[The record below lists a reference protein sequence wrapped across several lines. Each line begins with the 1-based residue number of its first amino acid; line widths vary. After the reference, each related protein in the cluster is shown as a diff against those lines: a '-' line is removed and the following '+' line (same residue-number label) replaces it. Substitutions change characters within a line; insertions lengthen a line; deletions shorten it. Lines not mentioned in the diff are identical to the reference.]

1 MSPVMELVVPAAAD
15 MRALGEAVASVLQPG
30 DVVALTG
37 DLGAGKTTLV
47 QGAARGLGVDGDQ
60 VTSPTFTL
68 VKEYRGRW
76 PLYHLDVYRLDRIQE
91 VIDLGFEEL
100 LDPDGVA
107 FVEWGDAIEG
117 LLPEDHLE
125 IELWT
130 RAENDGRV
138 AVVSAAGT
146 SWAHRWEHLEAAV
159 APWRAD
165 AMATGGSDEPEGP
178 PA

>member
-1 MSPVMELVVPAAAD
+1 MPLTIELTVPAAAD
-15 MRALGEAVASVLQPG
+15 MRSLGEAVASVLQPG

-37 DLGAGKTTLV
+37 DLGAGKTTFV
-47 QGAARGLGVDGDQ
+47 QGAAGGLGVDGAL

-68 VKEYRGRW
+68 VKQYRGRF
-76 PLYHLDVYRLDRIQE
+76 PIYHLDVYRLDRVQE

-125 IELWT
+125 LQLQT
-130 RAENDGRV
+130 RAEDDVR
-138 AVVSAAGT
+138 SARLTAG
-146 SWAHRWEHLEAAV
+146 SGWAARWEHLEAAV
-159 APWRAD
+159 GPWR
-165 AMATGGSDEPEGP
+165 EPV
-178 PA
+178 A

>member
-1 MSPVMELVVPAAAD
+1 MSTHAIELVVPEAGD
-15 MRALGEAVASVLQPG
+15 MRALGEAVGSLLLPG

-37 DLGAGKTTLV
+37 DLGAGKTTFV
-47 QGAARGLGVDGDQ
+47 QGAALGLGADRDN

-68 VKEYRGRW
+68 VKEYQGRV
-76 PLYHLDVYRLDRIQE
+76 PIYHLDVYRLDRIQE

-125 IELWT
+125 IALHTQDDGDT
-130 RAENDGRV
+130 R
-138 AVVSAAGT
+138 SATLTATGLA
-146 SWAHRWEHLEAAV
+146 WAARWERLEAA
-159 APWRAD
+159 AEQWTTPSKERA
-165 AMATGGSDEPEGP
+165 E
-178 PA
+178 